1 MRGSDAG
8 HDSGRSANG
17 GSAPT
22 GAITTRRSRAQSVE
36 KMRDGFDAAW
46 DMVSPVEG
54 WLSREQ
60 ALVLYEAAAL
70 ARSDSWI
77 VEIGSWHG
85 RSTILLAKAKSPGVG
100 LLTVDP
106 YRERPYGGGEA
117 ALDAFCRNAR
127 RAGVEAEIRLFRG
140 TSEEAAVATR
150 VVFQAAGEA
159 GHNDRSLSRAEAH
172 SYGRPTVPGV
182 GLLYIDGAHDVSSV
196 LVDIDSWE
204 PLIIEGG
211 VVCFHDAFFRVGVTL
226 ALLARH
232 LVNSRFHYLG
242 SVGSLAVFRRE
253 RKVPTAMVITGSLKM
268 LGRFGYLGRNM
279 VVSLGVRRRWARS
292 VLRIVP
298 PEDCC
303 EY

>member
-1 MRGSDAG
+1 MIPEGT
-8 HDSGRSANG
+8 ANP
-17 GSAPT
+17 GSAAT
-22 GAITTRRSRAQSVE
+22 EATTTHVTRVQSAG

-46 DMVSPVEG
+46 HMVSPIEG

-60 ALVLYEAAAL
+60 ASVLYEAAAL
-70 ARSDSWI
+70 ARPDSWI

-85 RSTILLAKAKSPGVG
+85 RSTILLAKAKPPGVG

-106 YRERPYGGGEA
+106 YQERPYGGGEA

-127 RAGVEAEIRLFRG
+127 RAGVEREIRLFRG
-140 TSEEAAVATR
+140 TSEEAAVASR
-150 VVFQAAGEA
+150 VVFQVAAEA
-159 GHNDRSLSRAEAH
+159 GYNEERSISGTEAR
-172 SYGRPTVPGV
+172 SYGEPTVPGV
-182 GLLYIDGAHDVSSV
+182 GLLYVDGAHDVSSV
-196 LVDIDSWE
+196 LLDIDSWE

-211 VVCFHDAFFRVGVTL
+211 VVCFHDAFFRLGVTL

-253 RKVPTAMVITGSLKM
+253 RRVPTATVITASLNM

-279 VVSLGVRRRWARS
+279 AVTLGVRRRWARS

-298 PEDCC
+298 PEDSC

>member
-1 MRGSDAG
+1 MIPEGT
-8 HDSGRSANG
+8 ANP
-17 GSAPT
+17 GSAAT
-22 GAITTRRSRAQSVE
+22 EATTTHVTRVQSAG

-46 DMVSPVEG
+46 HMVSPIEG

-60 ALVLYEAAAL
+60 ASVLYEAAAL
-70 ARSDSWI
+70 ARPDSWI

-85 RSTILLAKAKSPGVG
+85 RSTILLAKAKPPGVG

-106 YRERPYGGGEA
+106 YQERPYGGGEA

-127 RAGVEAEIRLFRG
+127 RAGYNEERSISG
-140 TSEEAAVATR
+140 T
-150 VVFQAAGEA
+150 EA
-159 GHNDRSLSRAEAH
+159 G
-172 SYGRPTVPGV
+172 SYGEPTVPGV
-182 GLLYIDGAHDVSSV
+182 GLLYVDGAHDVSSV
-196 LVDIDSWE
+196 LLDIDSWE

-211 VVCFHDAFFRVGVTL
+211 VVCFHDAFFRLGVTL

-253 RKVPTAMVITGSLKM
+253 RKVPTATVITASLNM

-279 VVSLGVRRRWARS
+279 AVTLGVRRRWARS